1 MRQIEVG
8 IFLPIGNNGYLM
20 STTSPQYMPTWELQR
35 DLGVAAEALGYDFLF
50 SMAKWRGFGGATRFW
65 DFTLESVS
73 VMTALA
79 ASTRRLRLIA
89 TMSPPLLHPVV
100 AAKMAATID
109 EISGGRF
116 GINIVTGSSLA
127 EYDQMGVLPPGYD
140 DYRYAFASEWLA
152 VIKRLWTKPAVDF
165 DGRFFHLRDC
175 VLAPKPIQTPRPFLV
190 CAGVSEEGF
199 RFTAA
204 EADCSFLT
212 ARTVPETRALS
223 NRMKQVAREHGRS
236 IKTATPMLLII
247 GDSDEAAR
255 AEHRRY
261 LDGIDRDAV
270 DNLYNLVGGSSRP
283 SARARH
289 DRTMSS
295 AAFGGQVISGS
306 AQSAADHIAFL
317 VENDGID
324 SILLMFPDY
333 RAGIHTF
340 AERVA
345 PLLRQRGIGALA
357 VTPAAAACDAQ
368 PRSGS

>member
-8 IFLPIGNNGYLM
+8 IFLPVGNNGYLM

-35 DLGVAAEALGYDFLF
+35 DLGEAAEALGYDFLF

-79 ASTRRLRLIA
+79 ASTRRLKLIA

-109 EISGGRF
+109 QISGGRF
-116 GINIVTGSSLA
+116 GINVVTGSSLA
-127 EYDQMGVLPPGYD
+127 EYEQMGVLPGGYD
-140 DYRYAFASEWLA
+140 GYRYGYATEWLA
-152 VIKRLWTKPAVDF
+152 VIKRLWTEPAVDF

-175 VLAPKPIQTPRPFLV
+175 VLNPKPVQTPRPFLV

-212 ARTVPETRALS
+212 ARTVPDTRALS
-223 NRMKQVAREHGRS
+223 NRMKQVAAGHGRT

-247 GDSDEAAR
+247 GETDDDAR
-255 AEHRRY
+255 AEHQRY
-261 LDGIDRDAV
+261 VQGIDQGAV
-270 DNLYNLVGGSSRP
+270 DRLYEVSGGSSRP
-283 SARARH
+283 SAKARYE
-289 DRTMSS
+289 RTMSS
-295 AAFGGQVISGS
+295 ASFGGQVIAGS
-306 AQSAADHIAFL
+306 AGTVADHVTFL
-317 VENDGID
+317 VEGDGID
-324 SILLMFPDY
+324 NILLMFPDY
-333 RAGIHTF
+333 RAGIRVF

-345 PLLRQRGIGALA
+345 PLLRDRGIAAL
-357 VTPAAAACDAQ
+357 TNSAAARKAY
-368 PRSGS
+368 RR

>member
-1 MRQIEVG
+1 MKPIDVG
-8 IFLPIGNNGYLM
+8 IFLPIGNNGYLL
-20 STTSPQYMPTWELQR
+20 SATSPQYMPTWTLQR

-50 SMAKWRGFGGATRFW
+50 SMSKWRGFGGATRFW
-65 DFTLESVS
+65 DFTLDSVS

-127 EYDQMGVLPPGYD
+127 EYDQMDVLPRDYD
-140 DYRYAFASEWLA
+140 SYRYAYAAEWLT
-152 VIKRLWTKPAVDF
+152 VVKRLWTEASVDF
-165 DGRFFHLRDC
+165 DGQFFHLRDC
-175 VLAPKPIQTPRPFLV
+175 VSDPKPLQTPRPFLV
-190 CAGVSEEGF
+190 CAGVSEQGF
-199 RFTAA
+199 HFTAA

-223 NRMKQVAREHGRS
+223 NRMKQIAREHGRA

-247 GDSDEAAR
+247 GETDADAR
-255 AEHRRY
+255 AEHQHY
-261 LDGIDRDAV
+261 VQGLDRGAIDR
-270 DNLYNLVGGSSRP
+270 LYASYGGSSRP
-283 SARARH
+283 SAQARI
-289 DRTMSS
+289 DRTISS

-306 AQSAADHIAFL
+306 AETLANHIGFL
-317 VENDGID
+317 VEGDGID
-324 SILLMFPDY
+324 TILLMFPDY
-333 RAGIHTF
+333 RSGIQMF

-345 PLLRQRGIGALA
+345 PLLRERGIGALT
-357 VTPAAAACDAQ
+357 VRP
-368 PRSGS
+368 

>member
-35 DLGVAAEALGYDFLF
+35 DLGLAAEALGYDFLF
-50 SMAKWRGFGGATRFW
+50 SMSKWRGFGGATRFW

-73 VMTALA
+73 TMTALA

-109 EISGGRF
+109 HISGGRF

-127 EYDQMGVLPPGYD
+127 EYDQMGVLPSGYD
-140 DYRYAFASEWLA
+140 DYRYAYATEWLA
-152 VIKRLWTKPAVDF
+152 VVKRLWTEPTVDF

-175 VLAPKPIQTPRPFLV
+175 VLNPKPIQSPRPFVV

-212 ARTVPETRALS
+212 AKTLPETRALS
-223 NRMKQVAREHGRS
+223 NRMKQVAHEHKRT

-247 GDSDEAAR
+247 GDSDAAAR
-255 AEHRRY
+255 AEHEHY
-261 LDGIDRDAV
+261 LQGLDQGAV
-270 DNLYNLVGGSSRP
+270 DRLYNSLGGSGRP
-283 SARARH
+283 SAKARYE
-289 DRTMSS
+289 RTMSS

-306 AQSAADHIAFL
+306 AETVADHIGFL
-317 VENDGID
+317 VEGDGID
-324 SILLMFPDY
+324 NILLMFPDY
-333 RAGIHTF
+333 RAGIRTF
-340 AERVA
+340 ADRVA
-345 PLLRQRGIGALA
+345 PLLRARGIGALA
-357 VTPAAAACDAQ
+357 VKP
-368 PRSGS
+368 

>member
-8 IFLPIGNNGYLM
+8 IFLPVGNNGYLM
-20 STTSPQYMPTWELQR
+20 STTSPQYMPTWALQR
-35 DLGVAAEALGYDFLF
+35 DLGEAAEALGYDFLF

-79 ASTRRLRLIA
+79 ACTGRLRLIA

-109 EISGGRF
+109 HISGGRF

-127 EYDQMGVLPPGYD
+127 EYEQMGVLPPGYD
-140 DYRYAFASEWLA
+140 GYRYAYATEWLT
-152 VIKRLWTKPAVDF
+152 VIKRLWAEPAVDF

-175 VLAPKPIQTPRPFLV
+175 VLAPKPIQSPRPFLV

-204 EADCSFLT
+204 ETDCSFLT
-212 ARTVPETRALS
+212 ARTVADTRTLS
-223 NRMKQVAREHGRS
+223 SRMKQVAREQGRA

-247 GDSDEAAR
+247 GDSDAAAK
-255 AEHRRY
+255 AEHQRY

-270 DNLYNLVGGSSRP
+270 DNLYQLVGGSSRP
-283 SARARH
+283 SAKARYE
-289 DRTMSS
+289 RTMSS
-295 AAFGGQVISGS
+295 AAFGGQVIAGS
-306 AQSAADHIAFL
+306 AETVADHIGYL
-317 VENDGID
+317 VEGDGID
-324 SILLMFPDY
+324 NILLMFPDY
-333 RAGIHTF
+333 LLGIRIF

-345 PLLRQRGIGALA
+345 PLLRQRGIAALG
-357 VTPAAAACDAQ
+357 VTPPAVASDAP

>member
-35 DLGVAAEALGYDFLF
+35 DLGTAAEALGYDFLF

-79 ASTRRLRLIA
+79 ASTRRLKLIA

-109 EISGGRF
+109 HISGGRF

-127 EYDQMGVLPPGYD
+127 EYDQMGVLPLGYD
-140 DYRYAFASEWLA
+140 DYRYAYATEWLA
-152 VIKRLWTKPAVDF
+152 AVKRLWTEPAVDF

-175 VLAPKPIQTPRPFLV
+175 VLNPKPVQSPRPFVV

-199 RFTAA
+199 RFTAV

-212 ARTVPETRALS
+212 AGTVPETRALS
-223 NRMKQVAREHGRS
+223 NRMKQVAREHKRT

-247 GDSDEAAR
+247 GDSDAAAR
-255 AEHRRY
+255 AEHEHY
-261 LDGIDRDAV
+261 LQGLDQGAV
-270 DNLYNLVGGSSRP
+270 DRLYNSLGGSSRP
-283 SARARH
+283 SAKARYE
-289 DRTMSS
+289 RTMSS

-306 AQSAADHIAFL
+306 AARVADHIGFL
-317 VENDGID
+317 VEGDGID
-324 SILLMFPDY
+324 NILLMFPDY
-333 RAGIHTF
+333 RTGIRTF

-345 PLLRQRGIGALA
+345 PLLRARGIGALA
-357 VTPAAAACDAQ
+357 VKL
-368 PRSGS
+368 

>member
-8 IFLPIGNNGYLM
+8 VFLPVGNNGYLI
-20 STTSPQYMPTWELQR
+20 STTSPQDMPTWELQH
-35 DLGVAAEALGYDFLF
+35 DLGVAAETLGYDFLF
-50 SMAKWRGFGGATRFW
+50 SMSKWRGFGGATRFW
-65 DFTLESVS
+65 DFTLDSLS

-109 EISGGRF
+109 AISGGRF

-127 EYDQMGVLPPGYD
+127 EYEQMGVLPPGYD
-140 DYRYAFASEWLA
+140 DYRYACAAEWLA
-152 VIKRLWTKPAVDF
+152 VVKRLWAEPSVTF

-175 VLAPKPIQTPRPFLV
+175 VSDPKPVQLPRPFLV

-212 ARTVPETRALS
+212 AKTVPETRALS
-223 NRMKQVAREHGRS
+223 NRMKEIAREQGRA
-236 IKTATPMLLII
+236 IKTATPMLLVI
-247 GDSDEAAR
+247 GDSDADAR
-255 AEHRRY
+255 SEHQRY
-261 LDGIDRDAV
+261 VQGLDHGAIDR
-270 DNLYNLVGGSSRP
+270 LYVSYGGSGRP
-283 SARARH
+283 SAKARI
-289 DRTMSS
+289 DRTISS

-306 AQSAADHIAFL
+306 AETVANHIGFL
-317 VENDGID
+317 VEGDGID
-324 SILLMFPDY
+324 NILLMFPDY
-333 RAGIHTF
+333 RSGVRIF

-345 PLLRQRGIGALA
+345 PLLRQRGIGALL
-357 VTPAAAACDAQ
+357 
-368 PRSGS
+368 R

>member
-1 MRQIEVG
+1 MRQIDVG
-8 IFLPIGNNGYLM
+8 IFLPVGNNGYLM
-20 STTSPQYMPTWELQR
+20 STTSPQYMPTWQLQR
-35 DLGVAAEALGYDFLF
+35 DLGEAAETLGYDFLF

-109 EISGGRF
+109 HISGGRF

-127 EYDQMGVLPPGYD
+127 EYEQMGVLPAGYD
-140 DYRYAFASEWLA
+140 GHRYAYATEWLS
-152 VIKRLWTKPAVDF
+152 VMKRLWTEPTVDF

-175 VLAPKPIQTPRPFLV
+175 MLDPKPVQVPRPLLV

-212 ARTVPETRALS
+212 ARTVPDTRALS
-223 NRMKQVAREHGRS
+223 NRMKQVAAEHGRT

-247 GDSDEAAR
+247 GETDAAAR
-255 AEHRRY
+255 AEHQRY
-261 LDGIDRDAV
+261 VQGIDKGAV
-270 DNLYNLVGGSSRP
+270 DRLYEVGGGSSRP
-283 SARARH
+283 SAKARH
-289 DRTMSS
+289 ERTMGS
-295 AAFGGQVISGS
+295 ASFGGQVIAGS
-306 AQSAADHIAFL
+306 AETVAEHIAFV
-317 VENDGID
+317 VEGDGID
-324 SILLMFPDY
+324 NILLMFPDY
-333 RAGIHTF
+333 LLGVRTF
-340 AERVA
+340 AEQVA
-345 PLLRQRGIGALA
+345 PLLRQRGIPALA
-357 VTPAAAACDAQ
+357 PTPSAAASGAG

>member
-8 IFLPIGNNGYLM
+8 VFLPIGNNGYLL
-20 STTSPQYMPTWELQR
+20 STTSPQYMPTWALQR

-50 SMAKWRGFGGATRFW
+50 SMSKWRGFGGATRFW
-65 DFTLESVS
+65 DFTLDSMS

-79 ASTRRLRLIA
+79 ASTQRLRLIA

-127 EYDQMGVLPPGYD
+127 EYDQMGVLPSGYD
-140 DYRYAFASEWLA
+140 TYRYAYAAEWLA
-152 VIKRLWTKPAVDF
+152 VIKRLWTEPAVTF

-175 VLAPKPIQTPRPFLV
+175 VSDPKPIQAPRPFLV

-212 ARTVPETRALS
+212 AKTVPETRALS
-223 NRMKQVAREHGRS
+223 NRMKQVAREHGRA

-247 GDSDEAAR
+247 GDSDAEAR
-255 AEHRRY
+255 SEHQRY
-261 LDGIDRDAV
+261 VQGLDHGAIDR
-270 DNLYNLVGGSSRP
+270 LYDSYGGSGRP
-283 SARARH
+283 SAKARI
-289 DRTMSS
+289 DRTIGS

-306 AQSAADHIAFL
+306 AETVANHIGFL
-317 VENDGID
+317 VEGDGID
-324 SILLMFPDY
+324 NILLMFPDY
-333 RAGIHTF
+333 RSGVRIF

-345 PLLRQRGIGALA
+345 PLLRERGIGALTA
-357 VTPAAAACDAQ
+357 RQ
-368 PRSGS
+368 

>member
-8 IFLPIGNNGYLM
+8 IFLPVGNNGYLM
-20 STTSPQYMPTWELQR
+20 STASPQYMPTWELQR
-35 DLGVAAEALGYDFLF
+35 DLGMAAEAMGYDFLF

-109 EISGGRF
+109 QISGGRF
-116 GINIVTGSSLA
+116 GINVVTGSSLA
-127 EYDQMGVLPPGYD
+127 EYEQMGVLPDGYD
-140 DYRYAFASEWLA
+140 GYRYGYATEWLA
-152 VIKRLWTKPAVDF
+152 VMKRLWTEPAVDF

-175 VLAPKPIQTPRPFLV
+175 VLAPKPVQTPRPFLV

-212 ARTVPETRALS
+212 ARTVADTRALS
-223 NRMKQVAREHGRS
+223 NRMKQVAAEQGRS

-247 GDSDEAAR
+247 GETDAAAK
-255 AEHRRY
+255 AEHQRY
-261 LDGIDRDAV
+261 VQGLDQGAV
-270 DNLYNLVGGSSRP
+270 DRLYATMGGSSRP
-283 SARARH
+283 SAKARYE
-289 DRTMSS
+289 RTMSS
-295 AAFGGQVISGS
+295 ASFGGQVISGS
-306 AQSAADHIAFL
+306 AETVANDIGFL
-317 VENDGID
+317 VEGDGID
-324 SILLMFPDY
+324 NILLMFPDY
-333 RAGIHTF
+333 RAGIQVF

-345 PLLRQRGIGALA
+345 PLLRARGIGALSN
-357 VTPAAAACDAQ
+357 
-368 PRSGS
+368 RH